1 VDHLK
6 FAQFVALL
14 LMINLSSKRFYD
26 AVLKKEKA
34 SLLVGRGVTFG
45 VQVLICI

>member
-26 AVLKKEKA
+26 AVLKKERA
-34 SLLVGRGVTFG
+34 SLSVVRGVTFG